1 MRQALRSDK
10 ELSSLDYLGCDI
22 ATFRAHL
29 ESKFKKNMS
38 WNNYGDWHIDHR
50 VPLQYKLDEKTPT
63 LEEVVRRLHYINTQ
77 PLWAIVNIAKGNRYV
92 S

>member
-10 ELSSLDYLGCDI
+10 ELSSQDYLGCDI
-22 ATFRAHL
+22 ATFRA
-29 ESKFKKNMS
+29 
-38 WNNYGDWHIDHR
+38 DWHIDHW
-50 VPLQYKLDEKTPT
+50 VPVQYKLDEKTPT

-77 PLWAIVNIAKGNRYV
+77 PLWAIVNITKGNRYV